1 VVLQHQHEY
10 VLDIRFGIHFVSSQ
24 VKNSLWLKP
33 ITNGQVSDTEST
45 RTIGRV
51 EFAFWGRQSPFEASD
66 ALRQS
71 STAQEALEIYRHV
84 LEVKARDK
92 SDSYARNNRYKCG
105 VIQEFVDKFGPTRPI
120 RECTQTHLLEFYQT
134 LCFRPSLEKNSAG
147 TLIGSIKGMIK
158 AAQETKPDL
167 ANWQRPKLK
176 TSTDSKYERRV
187 VEPWEYATLVRIL
200 LDPPFI
206 PSPRR
211 RVQRQSSWRDAAD
224 AVQLLRMCGGRL
236 NEVLRMK
243 LDQFMWQKGKFILH
257 ATKTENKRDIPLW
270 NPIKDVV
277 QRRIHE
283 GLTDGEY
290 LFARAAKSPKSF
302 DTIISH
308 ACLQAGEAAKLDY
321 GRANGFTCHSL
332 RHTFITDMMKATD
345 RDIKLVMSWSGRRS
359 LESFKI
365 YLHPTEEGRILGAQ
379 HTDSVADFLPT
390 FTGQEGEAAQAGVI
404 SEFVKPLKQQQV
416 TA

>member
-1 VVLQHQHEY
+1 MAKNFYQYLGPGNQTLYGYERQYQGKQLRKKGFTLKSAADKHT
-10 VLDIRFGIHFVSSQ
+10 RGAMQ
-24 VKNSLWLKP
+24 VIDDKASGKSTLKP
-33 ITNGQVSDTEST
+33 TS
-45 RTIGRV
+45 
-51 EFAFWGRQSPFEASD
+51 
-66 ALRQS
+66 
-71 STAQEALEIYRHV
+71 AQEALEIYKHA
-84 LEVKARDK
+84 LEVKARTK
-92 SDSYARNNRYKCG
+92 SDSYARNNKYKCRI
-105 VIQEFVDKFGPTRPI
+105 IQEFVDKVGKTRPI
-120 RECTQTHLLEFYQT
+120 RECTNIDLLEFCQT
-134 LCFRPSLEKNSAG
+134 LCFRPGLEKNSAG
-147 TLIGSIKGMIK
+147 TLMGGIKGMMRE
-158 AAQETKPDL
+158 AQETKPDL

-176 TSTDSKYERRV
+176 TSTGSKFERRV

-211 RVQRQSSWRDAAD
+211 RAERKSSWRDAAD

-236 NEVLRMK
+236 NEVIRMK
-243 LDQFMWQKGKFILH
+243 LDQFKWRQGKVILE

-270 NPIKDVV
+270 DDIKVVV
-277 QRRIHE
+277 QQRISE

-321 GRANGFTCHSL
+321 GRASGFTCHSL

-345 RDIKLVMSWSGRRS
+345 RDIALVMSWSGHRS

-379 HTDSVADFLPT
+379 HTASVADFLRT
-390 FTGQEGEAAQAGVI
+390 FKGPQVEPGHPVDI
-404 SEFVKPLKQQQV
+404 SEFAKPLKQQQV

>member
-1 VVLQHQHEY
+1 MQ
-10 VLDIRFGIHFVSSQ
+10 DIDDKARGKST
-24 VKNSLWLKP
+24 LKP
-33 ITNGQVSDTEST
+33 TS
-45 RTIGRV
+45 
-51 EFAFWGRQSPFEASD
+51 
-66 ALRQS
+66 
-71 STAQEALEIYRHV
+71 AQEALEIYKHA
-84 LEVKARDK
+84 LEVKARTK
-92 SDSYARNNRYKCG
+92 SDSYARNNKYKCG

-120 RECTQTHLLEFYQT
+120 RECTHIDLLEFYQT
-134 LCFRPSLEKNSAG
+134 LCFRPGLEKNSAG
-147 TLIGSIKGMIK
+147 TLMGAIKGMIK
-158 AAQETKPDL
+158 LAQETKPDL

-187 VEPWEYATLVRIL
+187 VEPWEYATLVKIL

-211 RVQRQSSWRDAAD
+211 RAERKSTWRDAAD

-257 ATKTENKRDIPLW
+257 ATKTENKRDLPLW

-277 QRRIHE
+277 QQRIRE

-308 ACLQAGEAAKLDY
+308 ACLEAGKAAKL
-321 GRANGFTCHSL
+321 
-332 RHTFITDMMKATD
+332 
-345 RDIKLVMSWSGRRS
+345 
-359 LESFKI
+359 
-365 YLHPTEEGRILGAQ
+365 
-379 HTDSVADFLPT
+379 
-390 FTGQEGEAAQAGVI
+390 
-404 SEFVKPLKQQQV
+404 
-416 TA
+416 